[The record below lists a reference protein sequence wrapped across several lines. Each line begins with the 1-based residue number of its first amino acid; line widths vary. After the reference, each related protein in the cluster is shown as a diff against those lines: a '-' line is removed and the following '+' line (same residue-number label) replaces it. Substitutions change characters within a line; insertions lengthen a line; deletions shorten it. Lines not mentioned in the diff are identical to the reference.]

1 MLLGRMQVCSWGGC
15 RHALEEDAGMLF
27 ERTHRIS
34 LKTLPQAGGMY
45 GENCVADPAIPS
57 ARSFFFDH
65 AGEYGTMRR

>member
-1 MLLGRMQVCSWGGC
+1 
-15 RHALEEDAGMLF
+15 MLF
-27 ERTHRIS
+27 ARTHRIS

-45 GENCVADPAIPS
+45 GENCAADPAIPS